1 MLERVDR
8 MLLAVRHRAR
18 ATETFVRLLG
28 AAPARETHSAH
39 LSATVSVLSLGE
51 SEIEL
56 CEPSGPG
63 LVRDHLDRWG
73 EGPLFAG
80 YSTSRLDALADRLRA
95 RGAAFLREGERLY
108 VPGTTTFG
116 FPMAISPSAQRPRV
130 GPVSFLYEATNTL
143 DTDWRTV
150 AARYADLFD
159 LDASK
164 FSPIGSERFGY
175 EGTLTLF
182 DPPARLDRIELSQT
196 FADRPS
202 AMRRFVERRGG
213 DSLYMCYVET
223 HDFDALKARL
233 LAAGATLT
241 PRSGRIEDE
250 REGAWVHPKDL
261 HGLLLGISRTTLAWE
276 WSGRPELVT
285 PLAS

>member
-8 MLLAVRHRAR
+8 MLLAVSARAR
-18 ATETFVRLLG
+18 ATETFARMLG
-28 AAPARETHSAH
+28 AVPARETHSAY
-39 LSATVSVLSLGE
+39 LSADVCVLSLGE

-63 LVRDHLDRWG
+63 LVQAHLERWG

-80 YSTSRLDALADRLRA
+80 YSTARMDALAERLRSK
-95 RGAAFLREGERLY
+95 GAAFEREGDRLY
-108 VPGTTTFG
+108 LPGTTTFG

-202 AMRRFVERRGG
+202 AMRRFVERQGG

-223 HDFDALKARL
+223 HDFEGLKARL

-241 PRSGRIEDE
+241 PRAGRIEDE
-250 REGAWVHPKDL
+250 HEGAWVHPKNL

-276 WSGRPELVT
+276 WSGRPELVA
-285 PLAS
+285 PLSA